1 MNITVNKKDGILI
14 LAVTG
19 EIDMYEA
26 PHFHEQ
32 YLSLSAKDPACPLV
46 IDLEKTS
53 YLDSSGIG
61 VLFRIFSDMKERKV
75 RFCICN
81 TIGMVE
87 KLLKLSR
94 MSSILPIEKNLAF
107 AIERIKEK
115 V

>member
-1 MNITVNKKDGILI
+1 MDITVNKKDGILI
-14 LAVTG
+14 FAVTG
-19 EIDMYEA
+19 EIDMYES
-26 PHFHEQ
+26 PRFHEN
-32 YLSLSAKDPACPLV
+32 YLSQSAKDPSCPLI

-53 YLDSSGIG
+53 YIDSSGIG

-75 RFCICN
+75 QFCMCN

-107 AIERIKEK
+107 AIERVREK
-115 V
+115 K